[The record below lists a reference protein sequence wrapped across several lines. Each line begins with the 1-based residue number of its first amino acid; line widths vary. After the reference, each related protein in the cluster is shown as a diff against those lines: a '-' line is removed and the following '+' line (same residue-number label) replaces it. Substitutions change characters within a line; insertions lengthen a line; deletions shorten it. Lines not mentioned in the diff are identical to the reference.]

1 MATAPP
7 LITTSALDF
16 RAALPSGGALIGL
29 DLGTQTIG
37 TAFCDAGWR
46 FASPGKTL
54 KRGKFGADK
63 ELLAALARERSVKG
77 FVIGLPLNMDA
88 SEGPRSQASRAY
100 ARNLAVLGLPILLW
114 DERWSTVGAERG
126 LIEQDMSRAKRAE
139 RIDSAAAAVI
149 LQGAIDALA
158 RERSVRGFVIGLPI
172 NMDGSEGPRSQ
183 ASRAYARNLGV
194 LGLPILLWDERWS
207 TTSAERGLID
217 QDMSRAKRATR
228 IDSAAAAVI
237 LQGAIDALSGAVI

>member
-1 MATAPP
+1 MADGTV
-7 LITTSALDF
+7 ITTGALEYRD
-16 RAALPSGGALIGL
+16 ALPETGGALLGI

-63 ELLAALARERSVKG
+63 ALLEELIRERSIKG
-77 FVIGLPLNMDA
+77 IVIGLPL
-88 SEGPRSQASRAY
+88 
-100 ARNLAVLGLPILLW
+100 
-114 DERWSTVGAERG
+114 
-126 LIEQDMSRAKRAE
+126 
-139 RIDSAAAAVI
+139 
-149 LQGAIDALA
+149 
-158 RERSVRGFVIGLPI
+158 

-183 ASRAYARNLGV
+183 SSRAYARNLAA

-207 TTSAERGLID
+207 TTGAERGLIE

-237 LQGAIDALSGAVI
+237 LQGAIDALSGGMF

>member
-1 MATAPP
+1 MADTA
-7 LITTSALDF
+7 LITTSAPDF
-16 RAALPSGGALIGL
+16 RAALPGGGALIGL

-63 ELLAALARERSVKG
+63 AL
-77 FVIGLPLNMDA
+77 
-88 SEGPRSQASRAY
+88 
-100 ARNLAVLGLPILLW
+100 
-114 DERWSTVGAERG
+114 
-126 LIEQDMSRAKRAE
+126 
-139 RIDSAAAAVI
+139 
-149 LQGAIDALA
+149 IDALA
-158 RERSVRGFVIGLPI
+158 KERSVRGFVIGLPI

-183 ASRAYARNLGV
+183 ASRAYARNLGA